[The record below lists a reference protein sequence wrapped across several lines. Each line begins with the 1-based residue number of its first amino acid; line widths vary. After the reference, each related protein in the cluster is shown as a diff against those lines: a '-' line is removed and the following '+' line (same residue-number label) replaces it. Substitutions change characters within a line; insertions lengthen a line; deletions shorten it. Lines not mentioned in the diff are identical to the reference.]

1 MEYRLWLARTRGS
14 VSLADLSKYK
24 SRWTA
29 LLCVGVVACAGAVLS
44 RPAILPN
51 LAKATAA
58 NLIDFKAHWA
68 KGDMIVLVRHAERC
82 DHSSAPC
89 LGPLDG
95 ITERGKS
102 AVQNMGL
109 QFQKLGMQNADIY
122 SSPLTRAAQTSG
134 FMFNYASVDQGWL
147 FNCKK
152 TMLTDTLS
160 HKVKGRN
167 LVLVTHS
174 ECFAA
179 LEKLMDL
186 PASKT
191 RDYGYS
197 LFLTASNDGGR
208 PVVTG
213 FVDATDWQSVV
224 GK

>member
-1 MEYRLWLARTRGS
+1 MEYRLWLAQRCRS
-14 VSLADLSKYK
+14 VSLGERSKYK
-24 SRWTA
+24 ARLAA
-29 LLCVGVVACAGAVLS
+29 LLCVGAVVGAAVFLS
-44 RPAILPN
+44 RPATLPN
-51 LAKATAA
+51 LAKADAA
-58 NLIDFKAHWA
+58 TLSSFKAHWA

-82 DHSSAPC
+82 DHSTAPC
-89 LGPLDG
+89 LGPADG

-102 AVQNMGL
+102 VAQNVGL
-109 QFQKLGMQNADIY
+109 QFQKLGMQNADIF

-152 TMLTDTLS
+152 TMLADTLS

-174 ECFAA
+174 ECFSA
-179 LEKLMDL
+179 LENLMDL
-186 PASKT
+186 PESKT

-197 LFLTASNDGGR
+197 LFLTASDDGL
-208 PVVTG
+208 PPKMTG
-213 FVDATDWQSVV
+213 FVDADAWQNVV